1 MIALIQT
8 ALWVAVTAY
17 AVWRFAAVVERVGAW
32 YAPVPVKDQTPVQVP
47 HDLMAFALSHE
58 EEWAQEDVMKAIRE
72 RYELTNDWNAVR
84 MAFGIGR
91 IDG

>member
-17 AVWRFAAVVERVGAW
+17 AVWRLAAAWERFA
-32 YAPVPVKDQTPVQVP
+32 PLPPKDTTPVAVP

-91 IDG
+91 LDG

>member
-17 AVWRFAAVVERVGAW
+17 AVWRLAAVCERFVP
-32 YAPVPVKDQTPVQVP
+32 PVPKDHAPVQVP
-47 HDLMAFALSHE
+47 HDLMAFALSHGE
-58 EEWAQEDVMKAIRE
+58 DWAQEEVLRAIRE
-72 RYELTNDWNAVR
+72 RYETTNDWDAVR

-91 IDG
+91 LEA

>member
-1 MIALIQT
+1 MIALLQT
-8 ALWVAVTAY
+8 LLWVAVTAY
-17 AVWRFAAVVERVGAW
+17 AVWRLAAVAERF
-32 YAPVPVKDQTPVQVP
+32 VPTPPKDQAPVQVP

>member
-1 MIALIQT
+1 MIALLQT
-8 ALWVAVTAY
+8 LLWTAVTAY
-17 AVWRFAAVVERVGAW
+17 AVWRFAAVVDRF
-32 YAPVPVKDQTPVQVP
+32 APVPPKDQTPVAVP
-47 HDLMAFALSHE
+47 HDLMALALSHE

-91 IDG
+91 MDA

>member
-1 MIALIQT
+1 VSSVLVAM
-8 ALWVAVTAY
+8 LWTAVTAY
-17 AVWRFAAVVERVGAW
+17 AVWRFAAVLEKF
-32 YAPVPVKDQTPVQVP
+32 APVQPKDQTPVAVP
-47 HDLMAFALSHE
+47 HDLMALALSHE

-91 IDG
+91 MDA

>member
-1 MIALIQT
+1 MIALLQT
-8 ALWVAVTAY
+8 LLWVAVTAY
-17 AVWRFAAVVERVGAW
+17 AVWRLAAVADRF
-32 YAPVPVKDQTPVQVP
+32 APPPPKDQTPVPVP
-47 HDLMAFALSHE
+47 QDLLAFALSHE

-84 MAFGIGR
+84 SAFGIGR

>member
-1 MIALIQT
+1 MIALLQT

-17 AVWRFAAVVERVGAW
+17 AVWRLAAVADKFV
-32 YAPVPVKDQTPVQVP
+32 PVPPKDQTPVPVP
-47 HDLMAFALSHE
+47 QDLLALALSHE

-91 IDG
+91 LDG

>member
-1 MIALIQT
+1 MIALLQT

-17 AVWRFAAVVERVGAW
+17 AVWRLAAVADRF
-32 YAPVPVKDQTPVQVP
+32 APIPPKDQTPVQVP